1 MKLSEKIYYCR
12 KKAGKSQEALAEQ
25 LGVSRQA
32 ISKWET
38 GEAEPEIKK
47 LRLLAEAFGVTTDWL
62 LSEEEPK
69 EAPDSDPEPEQSAK
83 SYPDWV
89 DSLPSKLGKLV
100 RRYGWL
106 LGVYIAVSGAAFVF
120 IGGLAR
126 FISRKMMS
134 SFGDAANS
142 MLGDFSGA
150 FPDGTV
156 FFDEYGNQIVNSASD
171 FAANNPVS
179 MIGTAILILGIIVV
193 IAGVILAVVLKNK
206 SKD

>member
-47 LRLLAEAFGVTTDWL
+47 LKLLAEAFGVTTDWL
-62 LSEEEPK
+62 LSEEDPHES
-69 EAPDSDPEPEQSAK
+69 PDSDPEPWQSAK

-89 DSLPSKLGKLV
+89 DSLPSSLGKLV

-106 LGVYIAVSGAAFVF
+106 LGVYIAVSGAALAF

-134 SFGDAANS
+134 SFDIVASS
-142 MLGDFSGA
+142 MFGDFSGA

-156 FFDEYGNQIVNSASD
+156 FFDEYGNQITSAASD

-179 MIGTAILILGIIVV
+179 MLGTAIMILGIIAV
-193 IAGVILAVVLKNK
+193 IAGVILAVVLKKK
-206 SKD
+206 SND